1 MNLKLLLLA
10 LPLSSATYAAPATQ
24 KAAPAPVRVYDSAD
38 SKKQEPSA
46 VPCPPQKTR
55 TEKLDDLAKMEGEG
69 ESHSTNCPAQGTIKE
84 TPEKAIH

>member
-24 KAAPAPVRVYDSAD
+24 KAASAPVRVYDSAD

-46 VPCPPQKTR
+46 VPCPP
-55 TEKLDDLAKMEGEG
+55 AKN
-69 ESHSTNCPAQGTIKE
+69 SHGKIR
-84 TPEKAIH
+84 